1 VTWLLKQLQ
10 GALRAA
16 TDEALAPLDL
26 TASQAAVLS
35 ALAYGSQLSNAE
47 LARDSFVTPQ
57 SMVEIL
63 QSLEARGLIVRRPH
77 PSGGRAMPAE
87 LTSKGAKQLLAV
99 HLAISEIEEHLL
111 SDLGGEER
119 TRLRQLLERC
129 LASLRAERSSS

>member
-1 VTWLLKQLQ
+1 
-10 GALRAA
+10 
-16 TDEALAPLDL
+16 
-26 TASQAAVLS
+26 
-35 ALAYGSQLSNAE
+35 
-47 LARDSFVTPQ
+47 
-57 SMVEIL
+57 MVEIL

>member
-1 VTWLLKQLQ
+1 MTWLLKQLQ